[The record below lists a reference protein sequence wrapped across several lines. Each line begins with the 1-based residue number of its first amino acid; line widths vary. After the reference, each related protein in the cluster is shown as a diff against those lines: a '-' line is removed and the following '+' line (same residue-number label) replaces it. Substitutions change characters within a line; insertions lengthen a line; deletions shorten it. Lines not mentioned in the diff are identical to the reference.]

1 MQTQTTNIEID
12 LIDRSPYQMR
22 RRFDQEEIAGLA
34 ASIERYGLLHPLVV
48 RPKGARYEL
57 ISGERRL
64 LALFSLKKKSAWVS
78 IRKGESE
85 SYTAE
90 MALSENLQRAE
101 LSPMEVAHS
110 YQGLMDAFALT
121 QEELAKRLGKPRS
134 TLANFLRLLK
144 LPPSIQV
151 AVDEGKISMG
161 HAKILLSAKGE
172 AQKEL
177 FEKIERE
184 KISVR
189 QTEKIDPN
197 TAALEKELSHHFG
210 RPVQVIQKGDSGQLI
225 FKWNNLDSL
234 DELLS
239 TFGIYST

>member
-1 MQTQTTNIEID
+1 
-12 LIDRSPYQMR
+12 
-22 RRFDQEEIAGLA
+22 
-34 ASIERYGLLHPLVV
+34 
-48 RPKGARYEL
+48 
-57 ISGERRL
+57 
-64 LALFSLKKKSAWVS
+64 
-78 IRKGESE
+78 
-85 SYTAE
+85 
-90 MALSENLQRAE
+90 
-101 LSPMEVAHS
+101 MEVAHS

-151 AVDEGKISMG
+151 AVDGGKISMG

-210 RPVQVIQKGDSGQLI
+210 RPVQVIQKRDSGQLI

-239 TFGIYST
+239 TFG